1 MSRVEKRVKQTICEY
16 TIHRVTEKHLLCHAI
31 MAQFVG
37 FLFLCETDGVS
48 VSHKKGQNV
57 LSTFIN

>member
-1 MSRVEKRVKQTICEY
+1 MIRAKKRVEQTICKH
-16 TIHRVTEKHLLCHAI
+16 TIHRGTEKHLLCHAI
-31 MAQFVG
+31 MALFVG

-48 VSHKKGQNV
+48 VSHGKGQNV

>member
-1 MSRVEKRVKQTICEY
+1 
-16 TIHRVTEKHLLCHAI
+16 

-57 LSTFIN
+57 LSTLLIKCK

>member
-1 MSRVEKRVKQTICEY
+1 
-16 TIHRVTEKHLLCHAI
+16 

-57 LSTFIN
+57 LSTSVN